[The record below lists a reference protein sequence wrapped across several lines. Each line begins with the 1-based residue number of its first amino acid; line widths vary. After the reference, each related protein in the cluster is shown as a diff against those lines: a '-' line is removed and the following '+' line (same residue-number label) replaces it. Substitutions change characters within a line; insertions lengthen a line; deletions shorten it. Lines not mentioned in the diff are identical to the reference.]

1 MSITLAFGYRLR
13 HFSSRAPRRQKAG
26 AWLPL
31 EGSLRLRSSGRV
43 GDGRAVSVC
52 ALRWYVHIA
61 VRRVMS
67 ASPTNSHGSRPRA
80 SIHNEGAQTPR
91 RDRQPCGPRG
101 VEGRGTRTRPRRPAS
116 GPCTGP
122 RARSPRAITPGAFLE
137 GCLSPN
143 KLGFL
148 RGIHMR
154 KCQARVI
161 LCTTVL
167 GGS

>member
-80 SIHNEGAQTPR
+80 SIYTEGAQTLR

-101 VEGRGTRTRPRRPAS
+101 VEGRGGAWDADAAAASSLGSLHWSTGSLPA
-116 GPCTGP
+116 
-122 RARSPRAITPGAFLE
+122 RHHARGVFGRMPESKQA
-137 GCLSPN
+137 
-143 KLGFL
+143 GFP
-148 RGIHMR
+148 
-154 KCQARVI
+154 ARD
-161 LCTTVL
+161 
-167 GGS
+167 SHA